1 MDNDNNIQD
10 VDFEDV
16 DESKKKIQ
24 GKSLYY
30 STSQVASLL
39 NETDSKIRYYTS
51 VFDDILQIKI
61 SNKQRRYTE
70 QDIEKIKFLIE
81 LKNEGMT
88 IKQIQEY
95 CQEVDFDT
103 ENGIQIKESN
113 PLSIQTLARALM
125 EEQHKQM
132 VEFKQEVIS
141 TLSIQLENQM
151 KAIQLNQENLK
162 NELMEQVSI
171 TVDGV
176 IDDRLTE
183 LKANQKEIL
192 QQNNIELKE
201 FVATT
206 IENEIKDNINSQL
219 NDLKSSILT
228 QQEQQEQQAKQ
239 RDNKILNSL
248 RQHMEERKK
257 EYEESKQQEQNK
269 SFWQR
274 LFGK

>member
-10 VDFEDV
+10 VDFEAV

-24 GKSLYY
+24 GKILYY
-30 STSQVASLL
+30 STSQVSSLL
-39 NETDSKIRYYTS
+39 GETDSKIRYYTS

-103 ENGIQIKESN
+103 ENGIQIKETN

-132 VEFKQEVIS
+132 LEFKQEVIS
-141 TLSIQLENQM
+141 TLSIQLENQI
-151 KAIQLNQENLK
+151 KAIQLHQENLK
-162 NELMEQVSI
+162 NELMEQVSV
-171 TVDGV
+171 TVDEV
-176 IDDRLTE
+176 VSDRLTE
-183 LKANQKEIL
+183 LKTNQKEL
-192 QQNNIELKE
+192 LHQNNVELKE

-206 IENEIKDNINSQL
+206 MQNEIKENVETQL

-239 RDNKILNSL
+239 RDNEILNSL

-257 EYEESKQQEQNK
+257 EYEGAKQQENK
-269 SFWQR
+269 SFWQK